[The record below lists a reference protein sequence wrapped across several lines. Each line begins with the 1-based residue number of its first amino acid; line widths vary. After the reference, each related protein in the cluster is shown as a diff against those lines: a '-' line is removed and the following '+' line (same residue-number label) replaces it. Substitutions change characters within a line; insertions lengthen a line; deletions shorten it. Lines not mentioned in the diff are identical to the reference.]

1 MKTETNG
8 LESLVAQNKEI
19 LEKLDEQHTATIK
32 KTKEVEAETQA
43 KSVHKYSLGMSA
55 T

>member
-19 LEKLDEQHTATIK
+19 LEKLDEQHTAASK

-43 KSVHKYSLGMSA
+43 K
-55 T
+55 

>member
-1 MKTETNG
+1 MKSETNG

-19 LEKLDEQHTATIK
+19 LEKLDEQHMATSK

-43 KSVHKYSLGMSA
+43 K
-55 T
+55 